1 MNASYNPS
9 LKEQAIKELARI
21 KPMKEEVK
29 VFLIDRMT
37 LHDEASMVATE
48 LANQGYSPWLEELA
62 NDNPQVRSHAIM
74 NALSQ

>member
-1 MNASYNPS
+1 
-9 LKEQAIKELARI
+9 
-21 KPMKEEVK
+21 MKEEVK
-29 VFLIDRMT
+29 AFLSDRMT